1 IHRRIRIE
9 RAGIDRRLNFAEI
22 DLVELASECLVP
34 ESALGQAT
42 VQRHLAAFETLDAC
56 TGARGL
62 SFATAAA
69 GFSGTGADTAAD
81 AGTVF
86 PRPRTVGDFV
96 QLHRRAPL
104 SSTTRTKCLTLA
116 IMPRTC
122 GVSGTWATRP
132 IRLRPS
138 PTNVSRWLRWRRIGL
153 PVCLTRISLSFL
165 LMWATPDA

>member
-1 IHRRIRIE
+1 APDREGDLGLDFTGTEQSDPVLGTPEHPCLHQCLRIHRRIRIE

-42 VQRHLAAFETLDAC
+42 VQRHLAAFEALDAC
-56 TGARGL
+56 AGAGGL
-62 SFATAAA
+62 SFAAAAA

-122 GVSGTWATRP
+122 GVSGTW
-132 IRLRPS
+132 
-138 PTNVSRWLRWRRIGL
+138 
-153 PVCLTRISLSFL
+153 
-165 LMWATPDA
+165 